1 MSIATDSPN
10 IRISPQSKVTLKELA
25 KQGGKPMQTV
35 LDEAVEQYRR
45 DKFFQELDAS
55 YLRLEERPEEVAERE
70 LWETTLGDGLEDD

>member
-1 MSIATDSPN
+1 
-10 IRISPQSKVTLKELA
+10 
-25 KQGGKPMQTV
+25 MQTV